1 MELITKTKCT
11 IHGCSRTFQERS
23 QAELHSANTWH
34 CLACGFSDGKE
45 LNDDNIG
52 STCYICIVKM
62 KTLDEYFSRT
72 SGSLKSE
79 PCQAEGRPERKLTCK
94 LLVFVDFKAKKR
106 ILYIRR

>member
-1 MELITKTKCT
+1 MNLLTSTKCPL
-11 IHGCSRTFQERS
+11 HGCSRTFQERS

-34 CLACGFSDGKE
+34 CIACGFSDGAE

-52 STCYICIVKM
+52 STCYICIAKM
-62 KTLDEYFSRT
+62 YASC
-72 SGSLKSE
+72 SLRE
-79 PCQAEGRPERKLTCK
+79 PYQAEGEPEGKLTCK

>member
-1 MELITKTKCT
+1 MELITKTKCP

-34 CLACGFSDGKE
+34 CVACGFSDGKE

-52 STCYICIVKM
+52 STCYICIVKR
-62 KTLDEYFSRT
+62 YA

-79 PCQAEGRPERKLTCK
+79 PCQAEGNIACK

>member
-1 MELITKTKCT
+1 MNLLTNIKCPL
-11 IHGCSRTFQERS
+11 HGCSRTFQERS

-34 CLACGFSDGKE
+34 CLACGFSDGAE

-52 STCYICIVKM
+52 STCYICIVKRNAI
-62 KTLDEYFSRT
+62 DQ
-72 SGSLKSE
+72 
-79 PCQAEGRPERKLTCK
+79 PCQEEGEPEGKPEGKIVCK